1 MMLLYE
7 EDTWLRSPPAVNL
20 NIPWFRVIMLPVDCM
35 FLVWY
40 PEPFDLIRVPEGV
53 DFELSLRAVFGTFFP
68 FSSPIDFC
76 LCVCLRLEP
85 MLLAPFLL

>member
-1 MMLLYE
+1 MILFW
-7 EDTWLRSPPAVNL
+7 EDEAWLRSPPADSL

-35 FLVWY
+35 FFVWK
-40 PEPFDLIRVPEGV
+40 PDPFDFIRVPDGV

-68 FSSPIDFC
+68 VSSPIDFC
-76 LCVCLRLEP
+76 LWVCLRLEP